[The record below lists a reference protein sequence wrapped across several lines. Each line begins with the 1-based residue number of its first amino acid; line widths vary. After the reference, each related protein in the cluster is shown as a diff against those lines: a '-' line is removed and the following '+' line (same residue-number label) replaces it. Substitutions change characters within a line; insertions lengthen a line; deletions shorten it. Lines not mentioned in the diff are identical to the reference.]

1 MPKAKS
7 YERLKCDLAL
17 TRYTGVPASLPLLD
31 ADSWGTL
38 DLQAVPGS
46 GTGLKKP
53 IEVKDLGAVSGRD
66 NLGQALILRLLTQRG
81 ALTPLGHPDY
91 GSRLVELIGQLNNE
105 TSRNLARLYTLEAVS
120 QESRVRQLLDLNV
133 ETAES
138 SADTLRISLSVIP
151 LDDDAPLGLA
161 LEVTL

>member
-7 YERLKCDLAL
+7 YERLKSDLAL
-17 TRYTGVPASLPLLD
+17 TRYTGLPASLPLQD
-31 ADSWGTL
+31 ADSWGAL

-46 GTGLKKP
+46 GTGLKKAA
-53 IEVKDLGAVSGRD
+53 EVKDIGAVSGRE
-66 NLGQALILRLLTQRG
+66 NLGQALILRLLTHKG
-81 ALTPLGHPDY
+81 ALAPLGHPGY

-105 TSRNLARLYTLEAVS
+105 TSRNLARLHTIEAVS
-120 QESRVRQLLDLNV
+120 QEPRVRQLLDLNV
-133 ETAES
+133 ETAAS
-138 SADTLRISLSVIP
+138 SPDTLRISFSVMP